1 MCVRYLCTCVSQ
13 MTEDGADNGT
23 GYKKDVLYRCEFASV
38 FEGKDTTGLSVME
51 QNLDRLSAKIGS
63 VI

>member
-1 MCVRYLCTCVSQ
+1 

-23 GYKKDVLYRCEFASV
+23 GYKKDVLYRCEFAWV